1 MKHRYDGDSKMSKDK
16 DIIIRRDTRSNRLR
30 LDEQVQELFD
40 ALMDRYEKRKFK
52 VKVPGRDK
60 KMSPVE
66 LTPEMLMA
74 MVEEVM
80 EEQDR

>member
-16 DIIIRRDTRSNRLR
+16 DIVRRETRSNRLR

-80 EEQDR
+80 EEEGR

>member
-1 MKHRYDGDSKMSKDK
+1 MSKDK

-30 LDEQVQELFD
+30 LDEQMEELFD

-52 VKVPGRDK
+52 VNVPGRDR

-66 LTPEMLMA
+66 LTPEMLLS

>member
-1 MKHRYDGDSKMSKDK
+1 MSKDK
-16 DIIIRRDTRSNRLR
+16 EIIRRDTRSNRLR
-30 LDEQVQELFD
+30 LDEQMEELFD

-52 VKVPGRDK
+52 VNVPGRDR

-66 LTPEMLMA
+66 LTPEMLLS

-80 EEQDR
+80 EEQGK

>member
-1 MKHRYDGDSKMSKDK
+1 MMSKDK
-16 DIIIRRDTRSNRLR
+16 EIIRRDTRSNRLR

-80 EEQDR
+80 EEEGR

>member
-1 MKHRYDGDSKMSKDK
+1 M
-16 DIIIRRDTRSNRLR
+16 
-30 LDEQVQELFD
+30 EELFD

-52 VKVPGRDK
+52 VNVPGRDK

-66 LTPEMLMA
+66 LTPEMLLS

-80 EEQDR
+80 EEQGK